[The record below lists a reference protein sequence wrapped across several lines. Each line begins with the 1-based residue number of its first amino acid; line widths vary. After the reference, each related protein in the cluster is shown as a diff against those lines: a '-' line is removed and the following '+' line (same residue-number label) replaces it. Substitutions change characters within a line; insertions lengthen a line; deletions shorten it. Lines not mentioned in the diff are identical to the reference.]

1 MASMEE
7 LTLKAKIADV
17 LEEVLEI
24 ENVIKEI
31 PERINIELSTLNK
44 TLKSL
49 PEEINQSLNTIAD
62 ATEEAEKTV
71 EQLKTDTK
79 QYITEMISSELLN
92 AKQNINVIIK
102 ENIDRTLKNSLESA
116 SKHADDIEHKVKFL
130 SHNIRDKNATWLNII
145 LSITLAVL
153 LGVFSVSTYYLYKI
167 GTENKEQAAYWY
179 DKYQQQSINPK
190 ANK

>member
-24 ENVIKEI
+24 ESVIKEI
-31 PERINIELSTLNK
+31 PEKINIELSTLNK
-44 TLKSL
+44 TLKLL
-49 PEEINQSLNTIAD
+49 PNEINQSLNTIAD

-71 EQLKTDTK
+71 ELLKNDTK
-79 QYITEMISSELLN
+79 KYITEMINSELLN

-102 ENIDRTLKNSLESA
+102 ENIDKTLKNSLESA
-116 SKHADDIEHKVKFL
+116 SKHADDIENKVKFL

-153 LGVFSVSTYYLYKI
+153 LGVFSASTYYLYKI

-179 DKYQQQSINPK
+179 DKYQKQNSGK
-190 ANK
+190 